1 MNGLSLGDLANS
13 FMLQQRGSALKIEMA
28 RLTQELTSGQVS
40 DVKNVVAGNYSYLTD
55 IETGLLALK
64 GHKIAT
70 TEASQFAGAMQS
82 VLGKVQD
89 DAMGFATDLIT
100 VSSGGLD
107 SVSVQAGNEALEVLK
122 STIGALNTNIAGR
135 SLFAGAATDT
145 APLASADDI
154 MGELRTILTGVS
166 GVAPKMAVIQGWFDD
181 PAGFE
186 ALIYR
191 GSDREIS
198 PFELSELETV
208 SVDVKAIDPAL
219 KETLKNLTLA
229 AVTADVALNVNAIER
244 RALLLAAGEGL
255 LTNQE
260 DLSAVRA
267 KVGYLEA
274 RIENAATRNASENL
288 SLQYARGS
296 LLGADP
302 YETATRLEEVQF
314 QLQSLYAVTVK
325 SSQLSLVNFL

>member
-70 TEASQFAGAMQS
+70 TEASQFTGAMQF

-145 APLASADDI
+145 SPLASADDI
-154 MGELRTILTGVS
+154 MGELRTILAGVS
-166 GVAPKMAVIQGWFDD
+166 GVASSKLLAMDNSGLVCRPCRVRGNADLSWFETAAWHPFDLS
-181 PAGFE
+181 AS
-186 ALIYR
+186 R
-191 GSDREIS
+191 GSFLLMLRPWIAGVEGHASKTLRLRRS
-198 PFELSELETV
+198 PQTTLLH
-208 SVDVKAIDPAL
+208 VD
-219 KETLKNLTLA
+219 
-229 AVTADVALNVNAIER
+229 VNAIER
-244 RALLLAAGEGL
+244 ARYCCWTAGEGL
-255 LTNQE
+255 I
-260 DLSAVRA
+260 DRS
-267 KVGYLEA
+267 G
-274 RIENAATRNASENL
+274 
-288 SLQYARGS
+288 
-296 LLGADP
+296 
-302 YETATRLEEVQF
+302 
-314 QLQSLYAVTVK
+314 
-325 SSQLSLVNFL
+325 